1 MKHVHL
7 KKNETSDNIYSLKLS
22 QKYQLSIKQKSN
34 WSINFG
40 AIKSQTNIQTNR
52 H

>member
-7 KKNETSDNIYSLKLS
+7 KKKEISDIYILKLS
-22 QKYQLSIKQKSN
+22 QKYQHSIKQKSN